1 MISTGAPFHLQSH
14 LDYRTTSSQFTQA
27 LRLEDDRPHFFAMSI
42 RYKSKTEKVFSSI
55 NIPESYISVL
65 ELKNRLIKKEKI
77 DMGRDFKFIL
87 TDESGEHGKR
97 ERPLGLSIRVRR

>member
-1 MISTGAPFHLQSH
+1 
-14 LDYRTTSSQFTQA
+14 
-27 LRLEDDRPHFFAMSI
+27 MSI

-87 TDESGEHGKR
+87 TDESGEHGKW